1 MKHAYLILAH
11 NEFEVLGRL
20 LRAIDDERNDIY
32 IHFDRKIASYPDCR
46 TSHAKLT
53 ILTERV
59 DVRWGDISVVKAEY
73 ALFEEAYRQGRYR
86 YYHLLSGV
94 DMPLKSQDDIHRF
107 FEEND
112 GKEFIGYYQGDRT
125 AEIERKVRRWHLF
138 PGSFKEINGVV
149 AVAKKVLRAGF
160 IRLQQMVGYDRNV
173 TIEFRKGTQWVSLTV
188 DCVGYLLQHQDE
200 VEHIYSHTFCADEIF
215 VQTLCWNSSFR
226 DHVYDS
232 GDEERGCLRMIGWKD
247 NQIKE
252 WAEKDFEALMESG
265 ALFARK
271 FTSRH
276 IGVVEQ
282 ILNAIER

>member
-20 LRAIDDERNDIY
+20 LQAIDDERNDIY
-32 IHFDRKIASYPDCR
+32 IHFDRKITHYPDYR
-46 TSHAKLT
+46 TSRAGLT
-53 ILTERV
+53 VLTERI

-73 ALFEEAYRQGRYR
+73 ALFEEACRHGRYR
-86 YYHLLSGV
+86 YYHVLSGV
-94 DMPLKSQDDIHRF
+94 DMPLKSQDDIHCF

-112 GKEFIGYYQGDRT
+112 GKEFIGYYQGDMT

-138 PGSFKEINGVV
+138 PGSFKEVDGVR
-149 AVAKKVLRAGF
+149 AVGKKVLRAGF
-160 IRLQQMVGYDRNV
+160 IRLQQRSGYRRNATV
-173 TIEFRKGTQWVSLTV
+173 EFRKGTQWVSLTG
-188 DCVGYLLQHQDE
+188 DCINYLLQHKE
-200 VEHIYSHTFCADEIF
+200 AVEQIYSHTFCADEIF

-226 DHVYDS
+226 DHIYDIR
-232 GDEERGCLRMIGWKD
+232 DEERGCLRRIGWKD

-252 WAEKDFEALMESG
+252 WTEKDFETLMRSG

-276 IGVVEQ
+276 IGVVDQ
-282 ILNAIER
+282 ILNEIAR